1 MEFAPFVQLL
11 ITSVRKL
18 FIHLIKQS
26 IRRIRSYAIIL
37 LVGRIWGDSNRARF
51 TEARARRGTFRDGM
65 MSSSYPATVPTARG
79 FDLYQGKHGCYGR
92 EFAKPSFDHAQLDG
106 TLAQVFTR
114 PEWDSFKSAVCDLCK
129 RYVAL
134 SPTMVSAPALVL
146 GIIVVLR
153 GVVVKTDASDAFGVE
168 FVGFFVLAAAMFM
181 YRKRVV
187 DSRKAVDQEL
197 IALLADW
204 TQKMGGRAT
213 FELHVE
219 NDGVFT
225 NRHQILH
232 RALYIVPA
240 GAAAPLPGT
249 LLDSNPD
256 ATNSAPAFSPLS
268 YAQNPPPTSHSDT
281 HVNIYPAPAAASSA
295 YSYPTAPDEQTR
307 GPGAREVFIAVVPK
321 GVTEGQTFAFTT
333 PMGRN
338 VMLVAPTGAR
348 EGLEFQTSG

>member
-1 MEFAPFVQLL
+1 
-11 ITSVRKL
+11 
-18 FIHLIKQS
+18 
-26 IRRIRSYAIIL
+26 
-37 LVGRIWGDSNRARF
+37 
-51 TEARARRGTFRDGM
+51 
-65 MSSSYPATVPTARG
+65 MSSPYPAPVPTARG
-79 FDLYQGKHGCYGR
+79 FDLYQGKHGCFGR

-106 TLAQVFTR
+106 TMAQVFTR
-114 PEWDSFKSAVCDLCK
+114 PEWDSFKSAVCDLCN
-129 RYVAL
+129 RYLAL
-134 SPTMVSAPALVL
+134 SPTMVFAPALVL
-146 GIIVVLR
+146 GIIVLLPR
-153 GVVVKTDASDAFGVE
+153 VVVDSGAFGVE
-168 FVGFFVLAAAMFM
+168 FVGFVVLAAAMFM

-197 IALLADW
+197 SALLADW

-225 NRHQILH
+225 SRHQILH

-240 GAAAPLPGT
+240 GAAAPIPGT

-256 ATNSAPAFSPLS
+256 STNSAPAFSPLS
-268 YAQNPPPTSHSDT
+268 YAQNPPPTSQSDT
-281 HVNIYPAPAAASSA
+281 HVNIYPAPPAVSSA
-295 YSYPTAPDEQTR
+295 YSYPAAPDEQTR